1 MNGKATINY
10 KGETI
15 PLKFGWQHIVEFG
28 IAVEENPSAH
38 FVGEII
44 TDFGV
49 ARMIHTGYR
58 NACLLKDIKP
68 TITLEDISDW
78 LDEGLDDEN
87 PDRDAFQ
94 KQVVEVAGVW
104 AESRHTLKWVNNLKK
119 KTALLNEELEKLK
132 SEQEKQSKKSTKKSK
147 QRSTQTGS
155 DT

>member
-10 KGETI
+10 KGQQVA
-15 PLKFGWQHIVEFG
+15 LKFGWQHIIEFG

-78 LDEGLDDEN
+78 LDENLDSEDFKTQI
-87 PDRDAFQ
+87 A
-94 KQVVEVAGVW
+94 EVAQVW
-104 AESRHTLKWVNNLKK
+104 AESRHTKLWVEDLKK
-119 KTALLNEELEKLK
+119 KTALIKAEIEKM
-132 SEQEKQSKKSTKKSK
+132 EKPKKSTRKSK
-147 QRSTQTGS
+147 PSSTQTGS
-155 DT
+155 DM

>member
-10 KGETI
+10 KGQEVA
-15 PLKFGWQHIVEFG
+15 LKFGWQHIIEFG

-78 LDEGLDDEN
+78 LDENLDSEDFKKEI
-87 PDRDAFQ
+87 A
-94 KQVVEVAGVW
+94 EVAGVW
-104 AESRHTLKWVNNLKK
+104 AESRHTKLWVEDLKK
-119 KTALLNEELEKLK
+119 KTALMKEEVKRLTP
-132 SEQEKQSKKSTKKSK
+132 KKNTRKSK
-147 QRSTQTGS
+147 PSSTQTES
-155 DT
+155 DM

>member
-1 MNGKATINY
+1 MNGKTTINY

-78 LDEGLDDEN
+78 LDEGLDNEEFKTQI
-87 PDRDAFQ
+87 A
-94 KQVVEVAGVW
+94 EVASIW
-104 AESRHTLKWVNNLKK
+104 AESRHTKLWVEELKK
-119 KTALLNEELEKLK
+119 KTAQMKEEVKRLK
-132 SEQEKQSKKSTKKSK
+132 GEQKKSLSKSK
-147 QRSTQTGS
+147 RRSTQTGL
-155 DT
+155 DTQTS

>member
-10 KGETI
+10 KGQEV

-78 LDEGLDDEN
+78 LDENLDSED
-87 PDRDAFQ
+87 FK
-94 KQVVEVAGVW
+94 KQISEVAQIW
-104 AESRHTLKWVNNLKK
+104 AESRHTKLWVEELKK
-119 KTALLNEELEKLK
+119 KTALIKEEVKRLTQEQK
-132 SEQEKQSKKSTKKSK
+132 SSTSKSK
-147 QRSTQTGS
+147 RRSTQTGS
-155 DT
+155 GT